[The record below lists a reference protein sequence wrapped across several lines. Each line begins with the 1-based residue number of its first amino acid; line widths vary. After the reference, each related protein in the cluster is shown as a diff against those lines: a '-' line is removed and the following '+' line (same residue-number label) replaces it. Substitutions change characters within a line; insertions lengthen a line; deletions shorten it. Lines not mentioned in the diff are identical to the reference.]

1 MIPGMVN
8 PQDLVQAPETAKKAF
23 AALMSALVSGCEC
36 EGCRILRAMGEDLKK
51 DLLR

>member
-1 MIPGMVN
+1 MISGMAN
-8 PQDLVQAPETAKKAF
+8 PQDLVQAPESARKAF

-36 EGCRILRAMGEDLKK
+36 ESCKILRAMGEDLKK